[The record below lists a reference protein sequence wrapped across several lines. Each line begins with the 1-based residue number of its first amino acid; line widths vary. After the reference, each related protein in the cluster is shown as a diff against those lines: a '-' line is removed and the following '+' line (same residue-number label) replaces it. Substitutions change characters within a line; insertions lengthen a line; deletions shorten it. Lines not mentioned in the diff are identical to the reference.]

1 MKKKTNDVVTKQILQ
16 QELKKL
22 STTMATKKELQEG
35 LKKLEAKLATKEE
48 VKKLEQRV
56 NQMDRSL
63 MVFKGEVYNQF
74 QSVEDKI
81 SQSQD
86 KVLGVLS
93 DVMGELQTIRDEKD
107 ISSGRTYENMDR
119 IENHEIRIWHFWCWH
134 NLISPPFVHKKTS
147 WWKEAG

>member
-1 MKKKTNDVVTKQILQ
+1 
-16 QELKKL
+16 
-22 STTMATKKELQEG
+22 MATKKELQEG

-119 IENHEIRIWHFWCWH
+119 IENHEIRIWHF
-134 NLISPPFVHKKTS
+134 
-147 WWKEAG
+147 

>member
-1 MKKKTNDVVTKQILQ
+1 MKKTNNVVTKQILQ

-22 STTMATKKELQEG
+22 ATTMATKEELKQG
-35 LKKLEAKLATKEE
+35 LKKLATTMATKEE
-48 VKKLEQRV
+48 LKQLEKHV
-56 NQMDRSL
+56 NQIDRSL

-86 KVLGVLS
+86 RVLGILS

-107 ISSGRTYENMDR
+107 ISSGRTYENIDR
-119 IENHEIRIWHFWCWH
+119 LDNHEIRIGD
-134 NLISPPFVHKKTS
+134 LEKIALVS
-147 WWKEAG
+147 